1 MHFVCKV
8 NIFGAENATTDKTE
22 QYALQDPIIQEH
34 LIKQYPKAKPQK
46 AMRRKM
52 TNDVRLRWSKCCT
65 NFSTNRKSTFQ
76 RIGLCLCSQTETAWI
91 ATTDYASEASNSGLN
106 IWTTHV
112 LQLQYSCFLK
122 LVLVFALSMQWRIFT
137 FDITTAFLHTI
148 LNPDDD
154 PIFVLSPEEYFDT
167 RSW

>member
-1 MHFVCKV
+1 M
-8 NIFGAENATTDKTE
+8 
-22 QYALQDPIIQEH
+22 
-34 LIKQYPKAKPQK
+34 
-46 AMRRKM
+46 
-52 TNDVRLRWSKCCT
+52 
-65 NFSTNRKSTFQ
+65 
-76 RIGLCLCSQTETAWI
+76 ETAWI
-91 ATTDYASEASNSGLN
+91 ATTDYVSEASNSGLK

-122 LVLVFALSMQWRIFT
+122 LALVFALSMQWRIFT
-137 FDITTAFLHTI
+137 FDITTALLHAI